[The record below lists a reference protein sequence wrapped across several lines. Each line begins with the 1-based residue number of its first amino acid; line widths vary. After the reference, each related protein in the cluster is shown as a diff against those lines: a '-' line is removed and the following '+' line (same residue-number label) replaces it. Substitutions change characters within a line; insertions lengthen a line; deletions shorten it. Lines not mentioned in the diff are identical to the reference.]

1 LFRSLRQ
8 RYGLAIGLVT
18 SGVAFGLIHFIPGAW
33 QDSVLLMSVM
43 VFTGVALAWFH
54 DRRDNLLANIVA
66 HMTFNV
72 IGLTL
77 IYAIR

>member
-1 LFRSLRQ
+1 
-8 RYGLAIGLVT
+8 
-18 SGVAFGLIHFIPGAW
+18 
-33 QDSVLLMSVM
+33 M
-43 VFTGVALAWFH
+43 VFTGIALAWFH